1 MWVCSGMNVC
11 VASPQW
17 SVLLDIFL
25 SFHVLIGYLC
35 ILYGKVSTTLFFVPI
50 LANPVL
56 RIFEYKN
63 SLESLGMDSLLH
75 M

>member
-1 MWVCSGMNVC
+1 MSSL
-11 VASPQW
+11 AI
-17 SVLLDIFL
+17 SVSYMEKFQLHF
-25 SFHVLIGYLC
+25 F
-35 ILYGKVSTTLFFVPI
+35 FFVPI

>member
-1 MWVCSGMNVC
+1 MACHVC

-35 ILYGKVSTTLFFVPI
+35 ILYGKVSTTLFFFVPI

>member
-1 MWVCSGMNVC
+1 MSSL
-11 VASPQW
+11 AI
-17 SVLLDIFL
+17 SVSYMEKFQLHF
-25 SFHVLIGYLC
+25 
-35 ILYGKVSTTLFFVPI
+35 FFVPI